1 MAQSEIIFSVQES
14 PEGGTPEPELRA
26 HKQLRVGTLG
36 QILADIATNLELTR
50 EELIEK
56 LLS

>member
-1 MAQSEIIFSVQES
+1 MRLTCKAKGREHHITI
-14 PEGGTPEPELRA
+14 PA